1 MICNIVPLRSTR
13 HLYRKAIITNLGVI
27 ADLPNTQRQNEETK
41 KYASNKKKLQKSS
54 EKELDEMESTK
65 IPDAE
70 FKTVVIKMLK
80 DIRGRMDDFTEN
92 LNKEIV
98 RIKKEQKP

>member
-1 MICNIVPLRSTR
+1 MLQI
-13 HLYRKAIITNLGVI
+13 
-27 ADLPNTQRQNEETK
+27 
-41 KYASNKKKLQKSS
+41 KKKLQKSS

-98 RIKKEQKP
+98 RVKKEQKP